1 MRHTLFA
8 LVLFSLSGFASS
20 ETAIYRWYDNQG
32 QLHLTQS
39 PPPPG
44 AKNALARGN
53 GTMSVYK
60 TEWTN
65 DMKREAR
72 VFMRKARVQRVWVD
86 QDGKKVPGWY

>member
-44 AKNALARGN
+44 AKSAAVRGK

-60 TEWTN
+60 AEWSTG
-65 DMKREAR
+65 MKREANE
-72 VFMRKARVQRVWVD
+72 FMQKAHVRRMWVD
-86 QDGKKVPGWY
+86 QNGKRVQGWY